1 MKRHI
6 AWGIATV
13 WMLTALA
20 GCGCQHQW
28 EEATCTT
35 PKTCTQCGETEG
47 EALGH
52 TWTDATCTESSTCTR
67 CGETTGTAL
76 GHDVAQWAEETPS
89 TCSEPGTETGFC
101 TRCQQEVTQELP
113 LAEHTP

>member
-52 TWTDATCTESSTCTR
+52 T
-67 CGETTGTAL
+67 
-76 GHDVAQWAEETPS
+76 
-89 TCSEPGTETGFC
+89 
-101 TRCQQEVTQELP
+101 
-113 LAEHTP
+113 

>member
-20 GCGCQHQW
+20 GCGCSISGGSHLHNPQNLY
-28 EEATCTT
+28 
-35 PKTCTQCGETEG
+35 PMRRDRGRS
-47 EALGH
+47 LGH
-52 TWTDATCTESSTCTR
+52 TWTDATCTEPSTCTR

-89 TCSEPGTETGFC
+89 TCSEPGTETGFAPAAS
-101 TRCQQEVTQELP
+101 RR
-113 LAEHTP
+113 

>member
-52 TWTDATCTESSTCTR
+52 TWTDATCTDPSTCTR
-67 CGETTGTAL
+67 CGRDHRDGPGDTTSPSGPRKPLPPAPNL
-76 GHDVAQWAEETPS
+76 AQKPVFAPAAS
-89 TCSEPGTETGFC
+89 
-101 TRCQQEVTQELP
+101 RR
-113 LAEHTP
+113 